1 MGPNSNEITCYNC
14 GEKGHFARSCTKEK
28 KATQSS
34 VPKATTRSSNTAL
47 ISIWGETDDEEE
59 EDVCLLV
66 LKGSNSKKPVKA
78 KKGNS
83 KKEKGFCLMA
93 QSDEDEEEEVPTIA
107 VRTRPKKNSWVWVP
121 KQH

>member
-1 MGPNSNEITCYNC
+1 M
-14 GEKGHFARSCTKEK
+14 
-28 KATQSS
+28 
-34 VPKATTRSSNTAL
+34 

-59 EDVCLLV
+59 EDVCLLT
-66 LKGSNSKKPVKA
+66 LKGSNSKKPVKV

-83 KKEKGFCLMA
+83 KTQKGFCLMA
-93 QSDEDEEEEVPTIA
+93 QSDEDEEEEVPIFA